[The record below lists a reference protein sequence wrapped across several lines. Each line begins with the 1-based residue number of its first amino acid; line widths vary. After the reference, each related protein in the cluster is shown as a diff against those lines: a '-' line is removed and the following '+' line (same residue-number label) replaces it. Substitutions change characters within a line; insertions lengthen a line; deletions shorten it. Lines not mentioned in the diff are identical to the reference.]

1 MTDTPTSPA
10 RIEHRIGA
18 RGRFTLRQPAGDVAI
33 RGVEG
38 DVARVRNL
46 DERPLSESFEIVAA
60 EGSLELRPLDRLGG
74 LLGIWRRDN
83 APSLAV
89 EVPHGAGVTVEAAS
103 ADVSASD
110 LTGDKRIRTASG
122 DVSLVRLA
130 GAVDVGTV
138 SGEIQIEG
146 QVQLEVLGRT
156 VSGDVAL
163 RLPQLRRL
171 DLATT
176 SGDALVDAEL
186 SGEGPFE
193 VRTISGDLMVVARGG
208 LRIEAQTV
216 TGDLGGEVKLIESA
230 RGRKVATVGRPGP
243 TLAFRSV
250 SGDIA
255 VVGPAGRRDA
265 PGPAAAG
272 AEAPTSPAP
281 AVETSTSEA
290 PPDDVRLGIL
300 RALERGEISVSEAGD
315 KLTELEEVVR

>member
-1 MTDTPTSPA
+1 MTDTTSSA

-46 DERPLSESFEIVAA
+46 EERPLGESFDILAA

-74 LLGIWRRDN
+74 LLGIWRRDS

-89 EVPHGAGVTVEAAS
+89 EVPHGASVTVEAAS

-110 LTGDKRIRTASG
+110 LTGEKRIRTASG

-130 GAVDVGTV
+130 GGVDVGTV
-138 SGEIQIEG
+138 SGEIEIEG

-163 RLPQLRRL
+163 RLPQVRRL

-176 SGDALVDAEL
+176 SGDALVDAQL

-193 VRTISGDLMVVARGG
+193 VRTISGDLTLVARGG
-208 LRIEAQTV
+208 LRLEVQTV
-216 TGDLGGEVKLIESA
+216 TGDVGGEGIKLLESA

-243 TLAFRSV
+243 TLTFRSV
-250 SGDIA
+250 SGDVA
-255 VVGPAGRRDA
+255 VVEAAAQPDA
-265 PGPAAAG
+265 AEPKPEPKPETKPKPEPAAK
-272 AEAPTSPAP
+272 TS
-281 AVETSTSEA
+281 
-290 PPDDVRLGIL
+290 DDARLGVL

-315 KLTELEEVVR
+315 RLAELEEVLR